1 MAKNNKNNQ
10 KPAPKKE
17 SQKKNP
23 PVETVEVEVV
33 NENQETAP
41 PATSMSQFTANN
53 AVGSTNSQLDANHR
67 VQLLDL
73 ADRVFNRPGA
83 EKVFTLD
90 LRENVN
96 AIVAAGIVSALADE
110 AAFGNSTFSA
120 VLKSSMYPQLVVTA
134 KDMGI
139 KLPEMKALAVKDDGT
154 VEVKSNDVKVS
165 KEAKEQMKKEKEVA
179 AAGDAGDIELDP
191 EKVAELGE
199 EALVN
204 ALKYLFIT
212 SFQRGKV
219 GVKATVEKTVD
230 FMKAYRNALAKKAEN
245 SEEAIANYNSRT
257 MYEWLA
263 DISKYVEPT
272 MISKGIGMGLVA
284 LVDIESAPLSA
295 FLTLREAL
303 CDKETKKPTW
313 SDQEIAD
320 ATRFFIEFI
329 CKSEIAKERN
339 AIENLDSKQKDYKNI
354 VAKHEEVIA
363 NYEKR
368 MSNVTGFSFDICEKM
383 CTEEGNKIAYI
394 LKASNRIKEQYYP
407 ECDKAV
413 PNSRYIGLDEN
424 LRQRSG
430 IILNLFRAP
439 GNYHQNYSE
448 SNLVNIE
455 TMSIEDWQKMIA
467 EQKKQAT
474 AEKKAESKNA

>member
-10 KPAPKKE
+10 KPASKK
-17 SQKKNP
+17 QNP
-23 PVETVEVEVV
+23 PVENVEVEVV
-33 NENQETAP
+33 NNANETNP
-41 PATSMSQFTANN
+41 PTNMSQFTANN

-96 AIVAAGIVSALADE
+96 AIVAAGVVSALADE

-139 KLPEMKALAVKDDGT
+139 KLPEMKALCVKEDGT
-154 VEVKSNDVKVS
+154 VEVNSNEVKVS
-165 KEAKEQMKKEKEVA
+165 KETKEQMKKEKEVV

-191 EKVAELGE
+191 EKVAELDE
-199 EALVN
+199 EALVK

-219 GVKATVEKTVD
+219 GVKATIENTVD
-230 FMKAYRNALAKKAEN
+230 FMQKYRTALAKKAEN

-284 LVDIESAPLSA
+284 LVDIESSPLSA

-303 CDKETKKPTW
+303 CDKETKKPAW

-329 CKSEIAKERN
+329 CKNEIEKERK
-339 AIENLDSKQKDYKNI
+339 AIDNLDSKQKDYKSI
-354 VAKHEEVIA
+354 VVKHEEVIA

-368 MSNVTGFSFDICEKM
+368 ISYVTNFSFDICEKM
-383 CTEEGNKIAYI
+383 CTEEGDKTPFIV
-394 LKASNRIKEQYYP
+394 KASNRIKEQYYP

-413 PNSRYIGLDEN
+413 PNSRYTGLDEN

-448 SNLVNIE
+448 ANLTNIE
-455 TMSIEDWQKMIA
+455 IMSIEDWQKMQA
-467 EQKKQAT
+467 EAKKQAT
-474 AEKKAESKNA
+474 AEKKAESKKD